1 MGLSRFVVSAGL
13 VKRLGGLSLAATV
26 EIEAGSTLALVGE
39 SGAGKTTV
47 LRLLAG
53 LTAPDDG
60 HIAVDNQ
67 TWFDHKTGVSLP
79 TWQREI
85 GYLSQDYALFP
96 HLSVFENI
104 AFGLRAQ
111 HVGGA
116 QIRQQVEAMLF
127 RFDLAVLRTRK
138 PHQLSGGQQQRVAL
152 ARALVLQPRLLL
164 LDEPLSALDLKTRR
178 SVRAQLRQTLASL
191 PGATVYVTHN
201 PMEAIV
207 FGDRISV
214 LESGRVTQNGVPDD
228 LLRHPRSAYVAEF
241 MGVNLLR
248 GSIAA
253 AEGGGLV
260 RVQTSFGAVI
270 AADSGDVGEVLVALS
285 PREIT
290 LHLTPPAGSAQNVFF
305 GPIVELVPEPPFGD
319 RIRVALATS
328 PPLVAEVTRHAV
340 ETLRLREGLEVH
352 AAFKATGL
360 VPYR

>member
-1 MGLSRFVVSAGL
+1 
-13 VKRLGGLSLAATV
+13 
-26 EIEAGSTLALVGE
+26 
-39 SGAGKTTV
+39 
-47 LRLLAG
+47 
-53 LTAPDDG
+53 
-60 HIAVDNQ
+60 
-67 TWFDHKTGVSLP
+67 
-79 TWQREI
+79 
-85 GYLSQDYALFP
+85 
-96 HLSVFENI
+96 
-104 AFGLRAQ
+104 
-111 HVGGA
+111 
-116 QIRQQVEAMLF
+116 
-127 RFDLAVLRTRK
+127 
-138 PHQLSGGQQQRVAL
+138 
-152 ARALVLQPRLLL
+152 
-164 LDEPLSALDLKTRR
+164 
-178 SVRAQLRQTLASL
+178 
-191 PGATVYVTHN
+191 
-201 PMEAIV
+201 MEAIV

-214 LESGRVTQNGVPDD
+214 LESGRVTQNGLPDD

-260 RVQTSFGAVI
+260 RVQTPFGAVI